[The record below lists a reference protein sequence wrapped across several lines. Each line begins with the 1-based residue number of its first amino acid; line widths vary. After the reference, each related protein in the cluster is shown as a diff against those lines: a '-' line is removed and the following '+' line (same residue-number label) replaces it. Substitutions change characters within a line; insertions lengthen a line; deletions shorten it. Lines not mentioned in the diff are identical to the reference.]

1 MTLRAMWISCLLGA
15 AAMGCGSKSDGKQTA
30 SAAAESVESVD
41 EAPATDVDAIEQG
54 QVITQKVGDTNVS
67 WLVKPSGDVFA
78 LVKQNGKEIPASDLD
93 GKVTMQAFPTAGAPV
108 EMPLKSEGG
117 LLTANVGPLAGTVN
131 EMKYDLVVEKKLVSG
146 VLHVPKAGTEALID
160 EGEIASKAKF
170 GPGTLG
176 PHQGV
181 VQVVDEHVV
190 EIVGQ
195 KGGGQIRVYFL
206 DDDLKEVKVGDQKM
220 KLALYGGKTVWVD
233 LKVGPGNAYF
243 YGEADLKVDPSM
255 ITVVC
260 EEGNDVDVVLVDY
273 LPGHVVVWGPSAHVF
288 GIYVVAN
295 WDVVV
300 VGSPHVVVY
309 PGKHKKK
316 HKKWKH

>member
-1 MTLRAMWISCLLGA
+1 MWISTLSCLLGA
-15 AAMGCGSKSDGKQTA
+15 AVVGCGSKSDTKA
-30 SAAAESVESVD
+30 SASAMAESVE
-41 EAPATDVDAIEQG
+41 EAPATDVDSIEQG
-54 QVITQKVGDTNVS
+54 QVLTQKIGDTNVS

-78 LVKQNGKEIPASDLD
+78 LVKKNGKEVPASDLD
-93 GKVTMQAFPTAGAPV
+93 GKLTLQAFPSGGAAV
-108 EMPLKSEGG
+108 EQPLKSEGG

-160 EGEIASKAKF
+160 EGEIAAKAKF

-206 DDDLKEVKVGDQKM
+206 DDDLKEVKVGDQKL
-220 KLALYGGKTVWVD
+220 KLALYAGKTYWVE
-233 LKVGPGNAYF
+233 LKVAAGNAYF
-243 YGEADLKVDPSM
+243 YGDLDLKVDPTM

-260 EEGNDVDVVLVDY
+260 EEQNDIDVVLVDY
-273 LPGHVVVWGPSAHVF
+273 LPGHVVVWGPGAHAYGVF
-288 GIYVVAN
+288 VVVNWEVVVA
-295 WDVVV
+295 
-300 VGSPHVVVY
+300 SPHVVVY